1 MFQYRIKCFSE
12 TICIIHDDYYEY
24 MLRSKRNH
32 KKSCVLINTE
42 KEIERERERE
52 RGNLFRMIK
61 RH

>member
-42 KEIERERERE
+42 KEIERKRERERE
-52 RGNLFRMIK
+52 SV
-61 RH
+61 